1 MMPISLYQEGII
13 LGEKHNRDNVND
25 IDEDLERT
33 VTIIL
38 ADDDKNILEMLS
50 PKLSERGY
58 NVLSHRDK
66 IAALI
71 ELKKIKEQGQDNPL
85 IISDI
90 MSPVTDG
97 FEFFKRARALIPDI
111 KFIFCTAHRTTEYI
125 NRARQMG
132 ANAYIK
138 KPVELNVLYQSIER
152 VLQGEAFFQV

>member
-1 MMPISLYQEGII
+1 MMPISLYQEEIV
-13 LGEKHNRDNVND
+13 LGKKHNGDNVND
-25 IDEDLERT
+25 VDEDLERT

-132 ANAYIK
+132 ANAYVI
-138 KPVELNVLYQSIER
+138 KPVELNVIYQSIER